1 MRDNDMHTSAPVT
14 AAVVFENYLGVWG
27 LEDLTLES
35 SSLGVLNQVESGY
48 PKLEKPCFSKFIHV
62 CEVVF

>member
-1 MRDNDMHTSAPVT
+1 MHTSTPVT
-14 AAVVFENYLGVWG
+14 AAVVIDNYLGIQG

-48 PKLEKPCFSKFIHV
+48 PELEKPCSSKFIHV
-62 CEVVF
+62 CDVVF

>member
-1 MRDNDMHTSAPVT
+1 MQTSTPVT
-14 AAVVFENYLGVWG
+14 AAIVIENYLGIQG

-48 PKLEKPCFSKFIHV
+48 PELDKPCFFEFIHV